1 MKTLFLEC
9 NIGATGTML
18 LSALYD
24 ACAHKESFVE
34 IMNEALAPF
43 SITVSADAV
52 SKCGI
57 WGTRIHFQ
65 IPDLTPSV
73 ALASQKEV
81 PAPAKNETE
90 EHLNYLLAHA
100 MQQHEQEVVS
110 SVKDSSDEDDS
121 ALPRTILELS
131 LPTPVKEDISAIY
144 QVLNEAVTSLGQPA
158 LMPLSLKNEQNA
170 QLLANIMGC
179 ALLIYMIAPE
189 QIICSPLHIGS
200 GFVKKGDAV
209 VSVPAPVTATLLKNV
224 PCYTSSIIGSLLD
237 DANAAILKYFVTQ
250 FSVMPA
256 LTIQSIGYGIG
267 TNDFAIANYTRA
279 FLGDT
284 DFALA
289 PVAPAKTPIE
299 ETACDS
305 EQFSHTDRIVSIA
318 CNVDDMTGEA
328 LSLATEILLAA
339 GAIDV
344 YTTSIQMK
352 KNRPGVL
359 ITCLCEEADLEK
371 FIGLFFLHTSAQ
383 EIRHQTFTRSK
394 LESTIVSRRS
404 AYGNIR
410 VKKSSGYGV
419 EKEKPDF
426 EDLKSIVLKTGIT
439 IADIEFDE

>member
-9 NIGATGTML
+9 NMGATDTML

-24 ACAHKESFVE
+24 ACEHKASFIE

-43 SITVSADAV
+43 SITVSADTI
-52 SKCGI
+52 SRYGI
-57 WGTRIHFQ
+57 SGTIIRFQ
-65 IPDLTPSV
+65 IPNCAPVLQKPTPVS
-73 ALASQKEV
+73 
-81 PAPAKNETE
+81 AKNETE

-100 MQQHEQEVVS
+100 MQQHEHEAISKHS
-110 SVKDSSDEDDS
+110 SDLRVDSSASPKDITEL
-121 ALPRTILELS
+121 ALPEAVRA
-131 LPTPVKEDISAIY
+131 DISAVY
-144 QVLNEAVTSLGQPA
+144 QLLNKAITALGQPA
-158 LMPLSLKNEQNA
+158 IAPLPLKGEQSA
-170 QLLANIMGC
+170 KLLANIMGC
-179 ALLIYMIAPE
+179 ALLFLMIAPE
-189 QIICSPLHIGS
+189 QIICSPVHIGS
-200 GFVKKGDAV
+200 GFIKSGDTV
-209 VSVPAPVTATLLKNV
+209 VSVPAPVTAALLKDI
-224 PCYTSSIIGSLLD
+224 PCYTSGITGSLLD
-237 DANAAILKYFVTQ
+237 NTNAAILKHFVTQ

-256 LTIQSIGYGIG
+256 LTIRHIGYGIG
-267 TNDFAIANYTRA
+267 TTDFAIANYTRV

-284 DFALA
+284 GFPSATSASSEPD
-289 PVAPAKTPIE
+289 VTKNTD
-299 ETACDS
+299 DS
-305 EQFSHTDRIVSIA
+305 ENYSNTDTIVSIS

-359 ITCLCEEADLEK
+359 LTCLCEESDREK
-371 FIGLFFLHTSAQ
+371 FIGLFFLHTSSQ
-383 EIRHQTFTRSK
+383 EVRYQTFTRAK
-394 LESTIVSRRS
+394 LESTIVSRHS

-426 EDLKSIVLKTGIT
+426 EDLKTIVLKNGVT

>member
-9 NIGATGTML
+9 NMGATDTML

-24 ACAHKESFVE
+24 AYEHKSSFME

-43 SITVSADAV
+43 SITVSADTI
-52 SKCGI
+52 SKYGI
-57 WGTRIHFQ
+57 SGSGIRFL
-65 IPDLTPSV
+65 IPSLTP
-73 ALASQKEV
+73 APQKT
-81 PAPAKNETE
+81 APVSAKNETE

-100 MQQHEQEVVS
+100 MQQHEHEAVS
-110 SVKDSSDEDDS
+110 RQSVDTGAASSDLPKDIAGL
-121 ALPRTILELS
+121 ALPEAVIN
-131 LPTPVKEDISAIY
+131 DISAVY
-144 QVLNEAVTSLGQPA
+144 QILNKAVTALGQTA
-158 LMPLSLKNEQNA
+158 IMPLPLKNEQSA
-170 QLLANIMGC
+170 KLLANIMGC
-179 ALLIYMIAPE
+179 ALLFHMMAPE
-189 QIICSPLHIGS
+189 QIICSPVHIGS
-200 GFVKKGDAV
+200 GFIKSGDTV
-209 VSVPAPVTATLLKNV
+209 VSVPAPVTAALLKDI
-224 PCYTSSIIGSLLD
+224 PCYTSGIAGSLLD
-237 DANAAILKYFVTQ
+237 NTNAAILKHFVTQ

-256 LTIQSIGYGIG
+256 LTIRHIGYGIG
-267 TNDFAIANYTRA
+267 GGDFAIANYTRA

-284 DFALA
+284 GITST
-289 PVAPAKTPIE
+289 PAASPETDVKKTD
-299 ETACDS
+299 DS
-305 EQFSHTDRIVSIA
+305 GNFSNTDTIVSIS

-359 ITCLCEEADLEK
+359 LTCLCNETDLEK
-371 FIGLFFLHTSAQ
+371 FIGLFFLHTSSQ
-383 EIRHQTFTRSK
+383 EVRYQTFTRAK
-394 LESTIVSRRS
+394 LESTIVSRHS

-426 EDLKSIVLKTGIT
+426 EDLKSIVLKNGVT